1 MDKQSFYR
9 DARGDLTGPLAGV
22 RVLDATT
29 AWSGPMAGCLLADL
43 GADVVRIVPPGD
55 TGLRWPPHLPGT
67 SARSFAEETVNRNK
81 RSVAVDLRQAAGAEV
96 FLRLVRD
103 ADVVLE
109 NFKPGTLDGWGV
121 GYRQCAA
128 VKPDLVFVSISGW
141 GQFGPRHARPGY
153 DPAALAYGGW
163 QSLNGS
169 PDGPP
174 TKAPTFLCD
183 DLAGLHAALSA
194 IAALHHR
201 GRTGEGQHVD
211 VALIDGLLY
220 QSNGNLTA
228 GALGMPLTRYGN
240 QFALAAP
247 VNVYRCSDGSIYGG
261 VLLDSHWR
269 ALCGLLERPDLASL
283 VNAERI
289 ARRDE
294 LDGLVAAWCAA
305 HSVAEVTAL
314 WTEAGITVTRVQS
327 YADASAH
334 PHVAARDML
343 QPTTLVDGSTVPL
356 TGPAAKFSRTPT
368 RVHEPAASLG
378 QHNAEIYGEL
388 GYDAQALAR
397 LREDGV
403 I

>member
-1 MDKQSFYR
+1 MDKQAFYAA
-9 DARGDLTGPLAGV
+9 ARTDVRGPLHGIKV
-22 RVLDATT
+22 VEATT
-29 AWSGPMAGCLLADL
+29 TWAGPMAACLLADF
-43 GADVVRIVPPGD
+43 GATVVKVEHPAGEVCRKLPPM
-55 TGLRWPPHLPGT
+55 LPD
-67 SARSFAEETVNRNK
+67 SALSMAHETVNRNK
-81 RSVAVDLRQAAGAEV
+81 RNVSLDLRKPQGREM
-96 FLRLVRD
+96 FLALCRD
-103 ADVVLE
+103 ADIVVE
-109 NFKPGTLDGWGV
+109 NFKPGTLAGWGV
-121 GYRQCAA
+121 GYADVAA
-128 VKPDLVFVSISGW
+128 VKPDIIYVSVSGY
-141 GQFGPRHARPGY
+141 GQFGPLSDRPAY
-153 DPAALAYGGW
+153 DPIAQNFTGW
-163 QSLNGS
+163 TSLNGD
-169 PDGPP
+169 PAGGP
-174 TKAPTFLCD
+174 TKAPTFLGD
-183 DLAGLHAALSA
+183 DLAGMHGALGALAALQ
-194 IAALHHR
+194 HR
-201 GRTGEGQHVD
+201 NRTGEGQHVD

-327 YADASAH
+327 YAEASGH

-343 QPTTLVDGSTVPL
+343 QPTTLADGRTVPL

-368 RVHEPAASLG
+368 RVHEPAATLG

-388 GYDAQALAR
+388 GYDAAALAR
-397 LREDGV
+397 LKDEGV

>member
-1 MDKQSFYR
+1 MDKQAFYAT
-9 DARGDLTGPLAGV
+9 ARTDVRGPLHGIKV
-22 RVLDATT
+22 VEATT
-29 AWSGPMAGCLLADL
+29 TWAGPMAACLLADF
-43 GADVVRIVPPGD
+43 GATVVKVEHPAGEVCRKLPPM
-55 TGLRWPPHLPGT
+55 LPD
-67 SARSFAEETVNRNK
+67 SALSMAHETVNRNK
-81 RSVAVDLRQAAGAEV
+81 RNVSLDLRKPQGREM
-96 FLRLVRD
+96 FLALCRD
-103 ADVVLE
+103 ADIVVE
-109 NFKPGTLDGWGV
+109 NFKPGTLAGWGV
-121 GYRQCAA
+121 GYADVAA
-128 VKPDLVFVSISGW
+128 VKPDIIYVSVSGY
-141 GQFGPRHARPGY
+141 GQFGPLSDRPAY
-153 DPAALAYGGW
+153 DPIAQNFTGW
-163 QSLNGS
+163 TSLNGD
-169 PDGPP
+169 PAGGP
-174 TKAPTFLCD
+174 TKAPTFLGD
-183 DLAGLHAALSA
+183 DLAGMHGALGALAALQ
-194 IAALHHR
+194 HR
-201 GRTGEGQHVD
+201 NRTGEGQHVD

-388 GYDAQALAR
+388 G
-397 LREDGV
+397 
-403 I
+403 

>member
-1 MDKQSFYR
+1 MDKQAFYAA
-9 DARGDLTGPLAGV
+9 ARTDVRGPLHGIKV
-22 RVLDATT
+22 VEATT
-29 AWSGPMAGCLLADL
+29 TWAGPMAACLLADF
-43 GADVVRIVPPGD
+43 GATVVKVEHPAGEVCRKLPPM
-55 TGLRWPPHLPGT
+55 LPD
-67 SARSFAEETVNRNK
+67 SALSMAHETVNRNK
-81 RSVAVDLRQAAGAEV
+81 RNVSLDLRKPQGREM
-96 FLRLVRD
+96 FLALCRD
-103 ADVVLE
+103 ADIVVE
-109 NFKPGTLDGWGV
+109 NFKPGTLAGWGV
-121 GYRQCAA
+121 GYADVAA
-128 VKPDLVFVSISGW
+128 VKPDIIYVSVSGY
-141 GQFGPRHARPGY
+141 GQFGPLSDRPAY
-153 DPAALAYGGW
+153 DPIAQNFTGW
-163 QSLNGS
+163 TSLNGD
-169 PDGPP
+169 PAGGP
-174 TKAPTFLCD
+174 TKAPTFLGD
-183 DLAGLHAALSA
+183 DLAGMHGALGALAALQ
-194 IAALHHR
+194 HR
-201 GRTGEGQHVD
+201 NRTGEGQHVD

-294 LDGLVAAWCAA
+294 LDGLVAAWCEA

-388 GYDAQALAR
+388 GYDAPALAR
-397 LREDGV
+397 RREDGV

>member
-1 MDKQSFYR
+1 MDKQAFYAA
-9 DARGDLTGPLAGV
+9 ARTDVRGPLHGIKV
-22 RVLDATT
+22 VEATT
-29 AWSGPMAGCLLADL
+29 TWAGPMAACLLADF
-43 GADVVRIVPPGD
+43 GATVVKVEHPAGEVCRKLPPM
-55 TGLRWPPHLPGT
+55 LPD
-67 SARSFAEETVNRNK
+67 SALSMAHETVNRNK
-81 RSVAVDLRQAAGAEV
+81 RNVSLDLRKPQGREM
-96 FLRLVRD
+96 FLALCRD
-103 ADVVLE
+103 ADIVVE
-109 NFKPGTLDGWGV
+109 NFKPGTLAGWGV
-121 GYRQCAA
+121 GYADVAA
-128 VKPDLVFVSISGW
+128 VKPDIIYVSVSGY
-141 GQFGPRHARPGY
+141 GQFGPLSDRPAY
-153 DPAALAYGGW
+153 DPIAQNFTGW
-163 QSLNGS
+163 TSLNGD
-169 PDGPP
+169 PAGGP
-174 TKAPTFLCD
+174 TKAPTFLGD
-183 DLAGLHAALSA
+183 DLAGMHGALGALAALQ
-194 IAALHHR
+194 HR
-201 GRTGEGQHVD
+201 NRTGEGQHVD

-343 QPTTLVDGSTVPL
+343 QPTTLVDGNTVPL

>member
-1 MDKQSFYR
+1 MDKQAFYAA
-9 DARGDLTGPLAGV
+9 ARTDVRGPLHGIKV
-22 RVLDATT
+22 VEATT
-29 AWSGPMAGCLLADL
+29 TWAGPMAACLLADF
-43 GADVVRIVPPGD
+43 GATVVKVEHPAGEVCRKLPPM
-55 TGLRWPPHLPGT
+55 LPD
-67 SARSFAEETVNRNK
+67 SALSMAHETVNRNK
-81 RSVAVDLRQAAGAEV
+81 RNVSLDLRKPQGREM
-96 FLRLVRD
+96 FLALCRD
-103 ADVVLE
+103 ADIVVE
-109 NFKPGTLDGWGV
+109 NFKPGTLAGWGV
-121 GYRQCAA
+121 GYADVAA
-128 VKPDLVFVSISGW
+128 VKPDIIYVSVSGY
-141 GQFGPRHARPGY
+141 GQFGPLSDRPAY
-153 DPAALAYGGW
+153 DPIAQNFTGW
-163 QSLNGS
+163 TSLNGD
-169 PDGPP
+169 PAGGP
-174 TKAPTFLCD
+174 TKAPTFLGD
-183 DLAGLHAALSA
+183 DLAGMHGALGALAALQ
-194 IAALHHR
+194 HR
-201 GRTGEGQHVD
+201 NRTGEGQHVD

-294 LDGLVAAWCAA
+294 LDGLVAAWCEA